1 MNFDFM
7 TSIFL
12 FHDKNT
18 SINDKSI
25 ISEKVYFC
33 NVNFTRHP
41 RRQIHQSLPK
51 NRLNL
56 SLIYDAEHSVILTE
70 LQSALRLSPIS
81 PSFPHIDAIADQWK
95 ISQTILHGRDAILR
109 VRDKWLIFNMVA
121 QLWADVKY
129 HVPTGFGFSPKASGI
144 YPLNRYSID
153 VNSEDERRWGHKK
166 ALGLGSQ
173 GLRLMIVIES
183 VYFITFA
190 EEVVPSV

>member
-41 RRQIHQSLPK
+41 RRQIHQNLPK

-70 LQSALRLSPIS
+70 LQSALRLSPHLL
-81 PSFPHIDAIADQWK
+81 PPFPRIDAIADQWK
-95 ISQTILHGRDAILR
+95 ISQTILHGRDATLR
-109 VRDKWLIFNMVA
+109 VRDKLLIFNIIL

-153 VNSEDERRWGHKK
+153 VNSEDERRWGAQKSPWLPEAK
-166 ALGLGSQ
+166 G
-173 GLRLMIVIES
+173 
-183 VYFITFA
+183 
-190 EEVVPSV
+190 

>member
-41 RRQIHQSLPK
+41 RRQIHQNLPK

-70 LQSALRLSPIS
+70 LQSALRLFP
-81 PSFPHIDAIADQWK
+81 PFPHIDAIADQWK
-95 ISQTILHGRDAILR
+95 ISQTILHGRDAILL

-129 HVPTGFGFSPKASGI
+129 HVPTGFGLSPKASGI

>member
-1 MNFDFM
+1 MNSCLM

-41 RRQIHQSLPK
+41 RRQIHQNLPK

-70 LQSALRLSPIS
+70 LQSALRLSP
-81 PSFPHIDAIADQWK
+81 PFPHIDAIADQWK

-153 VNSEDERRWGHKK
+153 VNSGDEGRWGAQKSPW
-166 ALGLGSQ
+166 LGKP
-173 GLRLMIVIES
+173 R
-183 VYFITFA
+183 A
-190 EEVVPSV
+190 ETYDSD

>member
-1 MNFDFM
+1 MNFGFM

-41 RRQIHQSLPK
+41 RRQIHQSLSK

-70 LQSALRLSPIS
+70 LQSALRLSPH
-81 PSFPHIDAIADQWK
+81 PLPFPHIDAIADQWK
-95 ISQTILHGRDAILR
+95 ISGDRSNI
-109 VRDKWLIFNMVA
+109 VA
-121 QLWADVKY
+121 
-129 HVPTGFGFSPKASGI
+129 
-144 YPLNRYSID
+144 
-153 VNSEDERRWGHKK
+153 
-166 ALGLGSQ
+166 
-173 GLRLMIVIES
+173 ES
-183 VYFITFA
+183 
-190 EEVVPSV
+190 

>member
-41 RRQIHQSLPK
+41 RRQIHQSLSK

-70 LQSALRLSPIS
+70 LQSALRLSPHLS
-81 PSFPHIDAIADQWK
+81 PHPSPPSLPPFPHIDAIADQWK

-109 VRDKWLIFNMVA
+109 VRDKWLIFNIIL

-129 HVPTGFGFSPKASGI
+129 HVPTGFGFSPKASGF

-153 VNSEDERRWGHKK
+153 VNSGDERRWGTKK
-166 ALGLGSQ
+166 PLAWEAKG
-173 GLRLMIVIES
+173 
-183 VYFITFA
+183 
-190 EEVVPSV
+190 

>member
-1 MNFDFM
+1 M
-7 TSIFL
+7 
-12 FHDKNT
+12 
-18 SINDKSI
+18 
-25 ISEKVYFC
+25 
-33 NVNFTRHP
+33 R
-41 RRQIHQSLPK
+41 
-51 NRLNL
+51 L
-56 SLIYDAEHSVILTE
+56 SLFFAPMPHST
-70 LQSALRLSPIS
+70 SHRFFWSSGKFLRIDYAMLPNCEWNQKQKPLAVSRRKTPDEKMIS
-81 PSFPHIDAIADQWK
+81 WKDQ

>member
-1 MNFDFM
+1 MNFGLM

-41 RRQIHQSLPK
+41 RRQIHQSLSK

-70 LQSALRLSPIS
+70 LQSALRLSP
-81 PSFPHIDAIADQWK
+81 PSLPPFPHMDAIADQ
-95 ISQTILHGRDAILR
+95 
-109 VRDKWLIFNMVA
+109 
-121 QLWADVKY
+121 
-129 HVPTGFGFSPKASGI
+129 
-144 YPLNRYSID
+144 
-153 VNSEDERRWGHKK
+153 
-166 ALGLGSQ
+166 
-173 GLRLMIVIES
+173 
-183 VYFITFA
+183 
-190 EEVVPSV
+190 

>member
-41 RRQIHQSLPK
+41 RRQIHQNLPK

-70 LQSALRLSPIS
+70 LQSALRLFPHLSPI
-81 PSFPHIDAIADQWK
+81 PSHRCYCGSVENFPND
-95 ISQTILHGRDAILR
+95 
-109 VRDKWLIFNMVA
+109 
-121 QLWADVKY
+121 
-129 HVPTGFGFSPKASGI
+129 
-144 YPLNRYSID
+144 
-153 VNSEDERRWGHKK
+153 
-166 ALGLGSQ
+166 
-173 GLRLMIVIES
+173 
-183 VYFITFA
+183 FA
-190 EEVVPSV
+190 W

>member
-1 MNFDFM
+1 MNSCLM

-41 RRQIHQSLPK
+41 RRPIHQSLPK

-70 LQSALRLSPIS
+70 LQSALRLST
-81 PSFPHIDAIADQWK
+81 PSPHIDAIADQWK
-95 ISQTILHGRDAILR
+95 ISGDRSSI
-109 VRDKWLIFNMVA
+109 VA
-121 QLWADVKY
+121 
-129 HVPTGFGFSPKASGI
+129 
-144 YPLNRYSID
+144 
-153 VNSEDERRWGHKK
+153 
-166 ALGLGSQ
+166 
-173 GLRLMIVIES
+173 ES
-183 VYFITFA
+183 
-190 EEVVPSV
+190 

>member
-12 FHDKNT
+12 LHDKNT

-41 RRQIHQSLPK
+41 RRQIHQNLSK

-70 LQSALRLSPIS
+70 LQSALRLFP
-81 PSFPHIDAIADQWK
+81 PFLPPFPHIDAIADQWK
-95 ISQTILHGRDAILR
+95 ISGDRSSI
-109 VRDKWLIFNMVA
+109 VA
-121 QLWADVKY
+121 
-129 HVPTGFGFSPKASGI
+129 
-144 YPLNRYSID
+144 
-153 VNSEDERRWGHKK
+153 
-166 ALGLGSQ
+166 
-173 GLRLMIVIES
+173 ES
-183 VYFITFA
+183 
-190 EEVVPSV
+190 

>member
-41 RRQIHQSLPK
+41 RRQIHQSLSK

-70 LQSALRLSPIS
+70 LQSALRLSPHPLTSMLLRIS
-81 PSFPHIDAIADQWK
+81 GKFLGIDQALLPNCEWNQK
-95 ISQTILHGRDAILR
+95 Q
-109 VRDKWLIFNMVA
+109 K
-121 QLWADVKY
+121 
-129 HVPTGFGFSPKASGI
+129 
-144 YPLNRYSID
+144 
-153 VNSEDERRWGHKK
+153 HKK
-166 ALGLGSQ
+166 QLAVSRRKTPDNNMISWLYQLSK
-173 GLRLMIVIES
+173 RFLMVGTR
-183 VYFITFA
+183 YFASATND
-190 EEVVPSV
+190 

>member
-33 NVNFTRHP
+33 TVNFTRHP

-70 LQSALRLSPIS
+70 LQSALRLSPHLS
-81 PSFPHIDAIADQWK
+81 PIPSHRCYSGSVENFPNDFAW
-95 ISQTILHGRDAILR
+95 SGRDTSRPRQMADNQYNTTIIGGREVSRPYR
-109 VRDKWLIFNMVA
+109 VWF
-121 QLWADVKY
+121 
-129 HVPTGFGFSPKASGI
+129 
-144 YPLNRYSID
+144 
-153 VNSEDERRWGHKK
+153 
-166 ALGLGSQ
+166 
-173 GLRLMIVIES
+173 
-183 VYFITFA
+183 FA
-190 EEVVPSV
+190 EGERYLSTEPL

>member
-1 MNFDFM
+1 MNFGFM

-41 RRQIHQSLPK
+41 RRQIHQSLSK

-70 LQSALRLSPIS
+70 LQSALRLSWFREEFVYPFATII
-81 PSFPHIDAIADQWK
+81 PSLEQAW
-95 ISQTILHGRDAILR
+95 IL
-109 VRDKWLIFNMVA
+109 
-121 QLWADVKY
+121 
-129 HVPTGFGFSPKASGI
+129 S
-144 YPLNRYSID
+144 
-153 VNSEDERRWGHKK
+153 
-166 ALGLGSQ
+166 
-173 GLRLMIVIES
+173 
-183 VYFITFA
+183 
-190 EEVVPSV
+190 